1 MPSECRA
8 HKLVADLA
16 LLAQGQVLLVRDG
29 DVSRYD
35 GQRGWFLPDD
45 YLAEGEHPDA
55 AAGRI
60 LREQAGLEL
69 DPALAEIESLADG
82 LWHLIFHYRA
92 AAAAPDAVRP
102 GANVAAAQWFPLDAL
117 PADAEQAHE
126 GWAGDV
132 LSRVIT

>member
-1 MPSECRA
+1 MA
-8 HKLVADLA
+8 DVAVVADGL
-16 LLAQGQVLLVRDG
+16 VLLVRYE

-45 YLAEGEHPDA
+45 YLANGEHPDA
-55 AAGRI
+55 AARRI
-60 LREQAGLEL
+60 LREQAALEL
-69 DPALAEIESLADG
+69 DPALAEIESFANG
-82 LWHLIFHYRA
+82 AWHLIFHYRA
-92 AAAAPDAVRP
+92 AAPAPDAVRP
-102 GANVAAAQWFPLDAL
+102 GANVATAEWFPLDAL